1 MAKRK
6 KMGRPALGSSEKRRH
21 SVSFM
26 ANDREYDSVQEQ
38 ADREG
43 RTVADWLRRIAVPT
57 VRA

>member
-6 KMGRPALGSSEKRRH
+6 RLGRPSLDGKEKRRH

-26 ANDREYDSVQEQ
+26 ANDREYEAVQES
-38 ADREG
+38 ASAEG
-43 RTVADWLRRIAVPT
+43 RTVADWLRRRAVPT